1 MGEGRPAGCL
11 RAGGSLARM
20 AQRPWSRFE
29 VEKTV
34 QDYMEMLSLQLR
46 GEKFIKTHR
55 NARLRELLDNRS
67 RTAVEF
73 KFRNISSVLLDLGL
87 PYVIGYRPA
96 THVQDLLREV
106 VAGHISDALLKAV
119 AQDVES
125 IAQVRV
131 EDSRALKVV
140 GAPQRNVPQKVRDER
155 WTPSD
160 GGIPADYLRREE
172 RNRSL
177 GVGEALVMAYER
189 ARLRD
194 AGRDHLAGKVE
205 QVSKTKGDRAG
216 YDIHSYELNGQDRLV
231 EVKTTRYGQY
241 TPFYIS
247 ASEVKFSATNWDKY
261 HLYRVFEFRTR
272 PKLFVLPGDVS
283 TNVNLEAV
291 NFRAGL

>member
-1 MGEGRPAGCL
+1 M
-11 RAGGSLARM
+11 AR
-20 AQRPWSRFE
+20 RPWSRLE
-29 VEKTV
+29 VEATV
-34 QDYMEMLSLQLR
+34 RDYMEMLSLELR
-46 GEKFIKTHR
+46 GETFNKAQR
-55 NARLRELLDNRS
+55 NERLRELLDNRS
-67 RTAVEF
+67 RGAVEY
-73 KFRNISSVLLDLGL
+73 KHENISAVLIELGM
-87 PYVIGYRPA
+87 PYVKGYKP
-96 THVQDLLREV
+96 HFNVQALLREIVPKHISPELLQMV
-106 VAGHISDALLKAV
+106 VADVDAEETQLTVDDPL
-119 AQDVES
+119 
-125 IAQVRV
+125 
-131 EDSRALKVV
+131 ALKVV
-140 GAPQRNVPQKVRDER
+140 DAPQRNVPQEVRDAP

-160 GGIPADYLRREE
+160 DAVSVDYLRREE

-177 GVGEALVMAYER
+177 GDAGEALVMAYER

-261 HLYRVFEFRTR
+261 HLYRLFEFRKQ

-291 NFRAGL
+291 NFRAGLLLRSGPR